1 MHRYAAIPAMLLV
14 LAVSLP
20 AEVLGHGYAGK
31 RLFPQTM
38 TFDDPAPLDEL
49 NLFVGRVKT
58 PGVLTTSYTLD
69 TAKRITPWWSVGFS
83 QEIDQLSSG
92 STGTSGFQNFAL
104 HTKGTF
110 LVSARHET
118 LISWGLDWDIGGI
131 GSPVVGA
138 STQSTLTPQLF
149 FGKGLGDL
157 PASLDA
163 LRPLAITGYAAPSF
177 PLQQGPLDTMQVGFT
192 VQYSLPYLTS
202 FVRDVGLW
210 APFRNM
216 VPLVEVLLS
225 NCLNQACETT
235 GTINP
240 GAFWFVG
247 GIGQLGMEASIPIN
261 DLSGRN
267 IGALA
272 MGGLYLDDLF
282 PHSLGA
288 PLLGPLFE

>member
-1 MHRYAAIPAMLLV
+1 MRRRAAIPSMLLA

-20 AEVLGHGYAGK
+20 IEALGHGYAGK

-49 NLFVGRVKT
+49 NLFGGRVKS

-69 TAKRITPWWSVGFS
+69 SAKRISPWWSVGFS
-83 QEIDQLSSG
+83 QEFDQLSLG
-92 STGTSGFQNFAL
+92 SSITSGFQNFAP

-110 LVSARHET
+110 FVSARHET

-157 PASLDA
+157 PASLGA
-163 LRPLAITGYAAPSF
+163 LRPLAVTGYAAPSF
-177 PLQQGPLDTMQVGFT
+177 PLQQMPFDIMQVGVT

-210 APFRNM
+210 T
-216 VPLVEVLLS
+216 PLRTMLPIVEILL
-225 NCLNQACETT
+225 NHCLNQACETT

-247 GIGQLGMEASIPIN
+247 GIGQVGIEASIPIN
-261 DLSGRN
+261 NSSGQN
-267 IGALA
+267 IGVLA
-272 MGGLYLDDLF
+272 MWGTYLDDLF
-282 PHSLGA
+282 PYSLGA
-288 PLLGPLFE
+288 PLVGTLFE